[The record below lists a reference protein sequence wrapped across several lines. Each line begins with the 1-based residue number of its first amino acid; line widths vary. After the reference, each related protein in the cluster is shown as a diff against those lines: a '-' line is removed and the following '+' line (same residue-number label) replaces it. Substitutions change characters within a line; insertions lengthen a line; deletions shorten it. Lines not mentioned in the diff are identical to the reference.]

1 MIAVDSNILV
11 YSHRKDSPWHSVA
24 ARCLKELA
32 EGAASW
38 AIPWPCLH
46 EFYAIVTHP
55 GIYSPPSSCAQAM
68 DQMEAWL
75 EAPGA
80 VILSESTT
88 YWPALKRL
96 LRDGRVEGGQVHD
109 ARVAAL
115 CLVHGVR
122 QLWTADRDFSRFPA
136 LSVRNPLL
144 SPSETKRT
152 R

>member
-1 MIAVDSNILV
+1 MIAVDSNIFV
-11 YSHRKDSPWHSVA
+11 YSHRKDSPWHPAA
-24 ARCLKELA
+24 ARCLKDLA
-32 EGAASW
+32 EGSAPW

-80 VILSESTT
+80 VLLSESTT
-88 YWPALKRL
+88 YWPTLKRL
-96 LRDGRVEGGQVHD
+96 LGEGRVAGGQVHD

-115 CLVHGVR
+115 CLIHGVR
-122 QLWTADRDFSRFPA
+122 QLWTAGRDFSRFAA
-136 LSVRNPLL
+136 LSVRNPLV
-144 SPSETKRT
+144 PSGGRKRA